1 MNHTEPNFE
10 DLKRLLKL
18 KRHEVP
24 PPGYF
29 EDFSGKVVSR
39 IRAGENRGRRT
50 FTERLEN
57 QSPWLMGL
65 FRIFET
71 RPGLVGGFATSLCL
85 LLLVA
90 VVFAE
95 RSDVAS
101 KNLLTISDPSPAGG
115 SSVASMTSPVLIAA
129 TDTSGIVASTNPVTS
144 LQPATTL
151 FGQPAGA
158 SLFQQAG
165 FLTASH

>member
-1 MNHTEPNFE
+1 MNQTEQNFE
-10 DLKRLLKL
+10 ELKRLLKL
-18 KRHEVP
+18 KQHEVP

-29 EDFSGKVVSR
+29 ENFSGTVISR
-39 IRAGENRGRRT
+39 IRAGEIRGQRS

-85 LLLVA
+85 LLLLA
-90 VVFAE
+90 VVFAD
-95 RSDVAS
+95 RSDGGS
-101 KNLLTISDPSPAGG
+101 KDLLTISDPAPATG
-115 SSVASMTSPVLIAA
+115 SSVASMTSPALIAA
-129 TDTSGIVASTNPVTS
+129 GDTSGIVASTNPVTS
-144 LQPATTL
+144 LQPAATL